1 MPELGDDL
9 RPRRIHK
16 KISDITPQELR
27 ELGAKAA
34 AVDLDNTLAYD
45 GSFTPFEDA
54 VPWVQSMKAAGIP
67 IVLFTNTY
75 HLRAKIMGRK
85 FGLPYVSPGQKPAAW
100 GFHKC
105 AAMLGVKVGE
115 LAMIGDQLFTDIRG
129 ANNAGAISILV
140 RPRHT
145 EILLYFRYQKL
156 RKLENTFLNKLAQED
171 PYESE
176 N

>member
-1 MPELGDDL
+1 MPKLGDDL
-9 RPRRIHK
+9 RPRRIHQ
-16 KISDITPQELR
+16 KISEVTPQELR
-27 ELGAKAA
+27 ALGARAA

-45 GSFTPFEDA
+45 GSFRPFPDA
-54 VPWVQSMKAAGIP
+54 VPWVRSMQAAGIP
-67 IVLFTNTY
+67 VVLFTNTY

-85 FGLPYVSPGQKPAAW
+85 FCLPYVSPGQKPAAW
-100 GFHKC
+100 GFQKC
-105 AAMLGVKVGE
+105 ATMLGVEIGE

-145 EILLYFRYQKL
+145 EILLFFRYQKL
-156 RKLENTFLNKLAQED
+156 RKLENKFLNSITQED
-171 PYESE
+171 PHESE